1 MPRYAHSSLA
11 LVIGGLAIGS
21 ASACSVVTGLDR
33 LVKDENQC
41 VEPCDGG
48 TDATFDAIRPADS
61 HRETAPPEAAAVDAG
76 HNSID
81 ASPDS
86 PVDRSSPD
94 AEDGEA
100 SLADSPVADADAD
113 AALGDAPM
121 RDAPGGESGDAQ
133 ADASMCKNDLS
144 NVRTADFHIS
154 FTMRTKQTGQ
164 AAVVNQ
170 RPACGFA
177 MFWDITLDDQGRVLA
192 ETDDASPT
200 SGSMAYASVTST
212 VAVND
217 DRPHAIVVQRVA
229 QVLTV
234 KIDGAASGS
243 TPSASDLHQ
252 LPPFQEGVDACDVGS
267 CSNCVRQALV
277 GSITNFCATSP

>member
-1 MPRYAHSSLA
+1 MPRYAASSLA
-11 LVIGGLAIGS
+11 LVLAGLAIGS
-21 ASACSVVTGLDR
+21 ASACSVVTGLDS
-33 LVKDENQC
+33 LVKDEDQC
-41 VEPCDGG
+41 VEPCNGG
-48 TDATFDAIRPADS
+48 TDATFDAVGPADG

-81 ASPDS
+81 ASTDS

-100 SLADSPVADADAD
+100 SLVDSPVADAD

-121 RDAPGGESGDAQ
+121 RDAPGAESGDAQ

-144 NVRTADFHIS
+144 NVGTADFHIS
-154 FTMRTKQTGQ
+154 FTLRTRQTGQ

-170 RPACGFA
+170 RPACGYA
-177 MFWDITLDDQGRVLA
+177 MFWDVTLDDQGRVFA
-192 ETDDASPT
+192 ETDDYSPP
-200 SGSMAYASVTST
+200 SGSMTYASVTST

-217 DRPHAIVVQRVA
+217 GRSHAIVVQRVA
-229 QVLTV
+229 EVLTV
-234 KIDGAASGS
+234 KIDGVGSGS
-243 TPSASDLHQ
+243 TPAASNLRQ
-252 LPPFQEGVDACDVGS
+252 LPALQEGVDACDVGS

-277 GSITNFCATSP
+277 GSITNFCAASP

>member
-1 MPRYAHSSLA
+1 VTRYAPSALA
-11 LVIGGLAIGS
+11 LVLGGLAIGS

-33 LVKDENQC
+33 LVKNEDQC

-86 PVDRSSPD
+86 PADRSSPD
-94 AEDGEA
+94 AG
-100 SLADSPVADADAD
+100 DADAD
-113 AALGDAPM
+113 AALGDAPIG
-121 RDAPGGESGDAQ
+121 DAPGGESGDAR

-144 NVRTADFHIS
+144 NVGTADFHIS
-154 FTMRTKQTGQ
+154 FTLRTKQTGQ

-192 ETDDASPT
+192 ETDDYSPT
-200 SGSMAYASVTST
+200 GGSMAYASVTST

-217 DRPHAIVVQRVA
+217 GRPHAIVVQRVA

-243 TPSASDLHQ
+243 TPVASNLHL
-252 LPPFQEGVDACDVGS
+252 LPALQEGVDACDVGS
-267 CSNCVRQALV
+267 CSNCVRQPRV